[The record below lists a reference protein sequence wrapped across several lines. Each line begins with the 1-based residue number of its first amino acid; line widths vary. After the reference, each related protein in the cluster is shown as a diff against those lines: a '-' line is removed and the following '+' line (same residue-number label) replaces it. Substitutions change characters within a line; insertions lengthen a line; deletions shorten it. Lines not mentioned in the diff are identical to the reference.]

1 MLFKHCLGDAVSHE
15 CVKIKVVQLQMLQK
29 LLRRLTSIGD
39 HAGPCEGKGY
49 GINIGPVEEH
59 IVLRFLSRGEIVA
72 VIVDKTETVEPS
84 EGGGPDKAVP
94 RCARIPVE
102 HDYQNRLPLVNF
114 I

>member
-1 MLFKHCLGDAVSHE
+1 MYIRQCKR
-15 CVKIKVVQLQMLQK
+15 VKVNIF
-29 LLRRLTSIGD
+29 LRLLTSIGD

-114 I
+114 IQMCRSSIVLSKI

>member
-1 MLFKHCLGDAVSHE
+1 
-15 CVKIKVVQLQMLQK
+15 MLQK
-29 LLRRLTSIGD
+29 CKSVKVNIFFRLLTSIGD